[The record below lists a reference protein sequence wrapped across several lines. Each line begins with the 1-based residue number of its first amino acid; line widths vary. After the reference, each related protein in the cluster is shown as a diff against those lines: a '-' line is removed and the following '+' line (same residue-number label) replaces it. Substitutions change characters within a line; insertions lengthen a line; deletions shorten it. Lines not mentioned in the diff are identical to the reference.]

1 MQHVSLTPFG
11 RQPVTPALLAAR
23 QQGTGTPA
31 LPRIDKWSLF
41 NDLRTARARFGIT
54 DRDLSVLYALL
65 TFLPAKVLED
75 GAALVVFPSNAS
87 LSDRAHGMAESTLRR
102 HLAALVGAG
111 LIQRQDSPNGKRY
124 ARRDAGGSL
133 AQAYG
138 FDLRP
143 LLVQA
148 QAIASV
154 AAEVTTEVEA
164 LHLAREALVLRLRDC
179 AKLLAHGRDAALP
192 GNWDRQEARLL
203 PLRAALRRKLN
214 AETLDAL
221 TAEAADI
228 LRALCAML
236 DFATEETAGTA
247 AHFGRHHT
255 GSKPDSSDLE
265 PCQETAMAEPDAPEP
280 QRPEALGVA
289 SVADHRTVP
298 QLPFHLVVKACPDL
312 VPYAQGRLSG
322 WRDLV
327 ATAAQVRGMMG
338 ISSSAWEEAMHV
350 MGAEVAAIT
359 VAAMLQRFDRIA
371 NPGGYLRA
379 LSAKAATGRFS
390 PGPMVM
396 ALLQV
401 PPVAR
406 KS

>member
-1 MQHVSLTPFG
+1 
-11 RQPVTPALLAAR
+11 
-23 QQGTGTPA
+23 
-31 LPRIDKWSLF
+31 
-41 NDLRTARARFGIT
+41 
-54 DRDLSVLYALL
+54 
-65 TFLPAKVLED
+65 
-75 GAALVVFPSNAS
+75 
-87 LSDRAHGMAESTLRR
+87 
-102 HLAALVGAG
+102 
-111 LIQRQDSPNGKRY
+111 
-124 ARRDAGGSL
+124 
-133 AQAYG
+133 
-138 FDLRP
+138 
-143 LLVQA
+143 
-148 QAIASV
+148 
-154 AAEVTTEVEA
+154 
-164 LHLAREALVLRLRDC
+164 
-179 AKLLAHGRDAALP
+179 
-192 GNWDRQEARLL
+192 
-203 PLRAALRRKLN
+203 
-214 AETLDAL
+214 
-221 TAEAADI
+221 
-228 LRALCAML
+228 
-236 DFATEETAGTA
+236 
-247 AHFGRHHT
+247 
-255 GSKPDSSDLE
+255 
-265 PCQETAMAEPDAPEP
+265 MAEPDAPEP